1 MKVWKLQNM
10 EKQPSSFT
18 RLETLIGTDAMQAL
32 CNKSVFILGIGGVGG
47 NVCEAL
53 ARSGVGRLILMDMD
67 VVDITNINRQI
78 IALHSTVGR
87 KKVDVM
93 KERILD
99 INPDCKVEVYDT
111 FLGEDLSIL
120 DTISFDFFIDCCDT
134 VSTKKKLISYCLDK
148 NIPFLTCLGTAKK
161 FDPSLLEITYL
172 SKTYNDPLAR
182 ILRKYVKDNHIKEK
196 IPVCFSR
203 ELPVQVSDLGSTSF
217 VPSSAGILI
226 ASYVVRMFINHK
238 KNS

>member
-1 MKVWKLQNM
+1 M
-10 EKQPSSFT
+10 EKPLNFLSRFEVLVGSENLQ
-18 RLETLIGTDAMQAL
+18 TLK
-32 CNKSVFILGIGGVGG
+32 NKSVFILGLGGVGG
-47 NVCEAL
+47 YVCEAL
-53 ARSGVGRLILMDMD
+53 ARSGVGRLVLMDFDSVD
-67 VVDITNINRQI
+67 VTNINRQI
-78 IALHSTVGR
+78 IALQSTVGR

-134 VSTKKKLISYCLDK
+134 VSTKKKIISYCLDK

-182 ILRKYVKDNHIKEK
+182 ILRKYVKDNHIKGK

-203 ELPVQVSDLGSTSF
+203 ELPVQVKDLGSTSF
-217 VPSSAGILI
+217 VPSSAGLLI
-226 ASYVVRMFINHK
+226 ASYVFEK
-238 KNS
+238 LLDS

>member
-1 MKVWKLQNM
+1 MI
-10 EKQPSSFT
+10 SS
-18 RLETLIGTDAMQAL
+18 LIIPL
-32 CNKSVFILGIGGVGG
+32 
-47 NVCEAL
+47 
-53 ARSGVGRLILMDMD
+53 
-67 VVDITNINRQI
+67 VVLFVI
-78 IALHSTVGR
+78 IYAII
-87 KKVDVM
+87 K
-93 KERILD
+93 
-99 INPDCKVEVYDT
+99 KVEVYDT

-148 NIPFLTCLGTAKK
+148 SIPFITCLGTAKK
-161 FDPSLLEITYL
+161 FDPSLLEITEL

>member
-1 MKVWKLQNM
+1 M
-10 EKQPSSFT
+10 EKPLNFLSRFEVLVGSENLQ
-18 RLETLIGTDAMQAL
+18 TLK
-32 CNKSVFILGIGGVGG
+32 NKSVFILGLGGVGG
-47 NVCEAL
+47 YVCEAL
-53 ARSGVGRLILMDMD
+53 ARSGVGRLVLMDFDSVD
-67 VVDITNINRQI
+67 VTNINRQI
-78 IALHSTVGR
+78 IALQSTVGR

-120 DTISFDFFIDCCDT
+120 DTISFDFFIDCGDT
-134 VSTKKKLISYCLDK
+134 VSTKKKIISYCLDK

-182 ILRKYVKDNHIKEK
+182 ILRKYVKDNHIKGK

-203 ELPVQVSDLGSTSF
+203 ELPVQVKDLGSTSF
-217 VPSSAGILI
+217 VPSSAGLLI
-226 ASYVVRMFINHK
+226 ASYVFEK
-238 KNS
+238 LLDS

>member
-1 MKVWKLQNM
+1 M
-10 EKQPSSFT
+10 EKPLNFLSRFEVLVGSENLQ
-18 RLETLIGTDAMQAL
+18 TLK
-32 CNKSVFILGIGGVGG
+32 NKSVFILGLGGVGG
-47 NVCEAL
+47 YVCEAL
-53 ARSGVGRLILMDMD
+53 ARSGVGRLVLMDFDSVD
-67 VVDITNINRQI
+67 VTNINRQI
-78 IALHSTVGR
+78 IALQSTVGR

-134 VSTKKKLISYCLDK
+134 VSTKKRIISYCLDK
-148 NIPFLTCLGTAKK
+148 NISFLTCLGTAKK
-161 FDPSLLEITYL
+161 IDPSLLEITEL

-182 ILRKYVKDNHIKEK
+182 ILRKYVKDNHIKGK

-203 ELPVQVSDLGSTSF
+203 ELPVQVKDLGSTSF
-217 VPSSAGILI
+217 VPSSAGLLI
-226 ASYVVRMFINHK
+226 ASYVFEK
-238 KNS
+238 LLDS